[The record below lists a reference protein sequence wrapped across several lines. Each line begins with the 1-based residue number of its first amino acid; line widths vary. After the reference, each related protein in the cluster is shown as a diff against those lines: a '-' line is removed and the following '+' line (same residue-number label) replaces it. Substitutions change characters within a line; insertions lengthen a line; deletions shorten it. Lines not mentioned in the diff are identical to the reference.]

1 MKETLAIILLLVL
14 VVVAIFYYHWNQ
26 ITLEQELGALDCIT
40 IDTYKG
46 SSYRQCTCPDGSTFN
61 YQHFTTQTCR

>member
-14 VVVAIFYYHWNQ
+14 FLGAIFYYHWNQ
-26 ITLEQELGALDCIT
+26 ITMEQKAGTVDCIT
-40 IDTYKG
+40 VDTYMG